1 MKVRPETL
9 GTTGSLQ
16 GGHKGT
22 WLQGRKASSLAGEP
36 PWVPAP
42 QPHPSCDSGHQG
54 SSDWCREAVPMP
66 SLFRDPSVCPSV
78 RKAIPEPC
86 PPGERELGRGTEKQG
101 GEALQGSGCYG
112 HDGSKLRSLPSL
124 FSHCHTG
131 CFPRTVTGRWWCL
144 FLTHRTEARRGT
156 CSGPCHDLAPPE
168 ATASAQQKRA
178 GKPSL
183 SSRRLA
189 GQGRGRGGR
198 GAAGKASGKQHLCR
212 EPGEGGKG
220 SSCIQTLVG
229 LLNLP
234 S

>member
-36 PWVPAP
+36 PSVPAP
-42 QPHPSCDSGHQG
+42 QPIPAVTPATKEAQIGAGRQHPCRP
-54 SSDWCREAVPMP
+54 SSVTH
-66 SLFRDPSVCPSV
+66 LSVCPSV

-131 CFPRTVTGRWWCL
+131 CFPRTVTGRRWCL
-144 FLTHRTEARRGT
+144 FLTHRTEAWRGT
-156 CSGPCHDLAPPE
+156 CPGPCHDLAPPE

-178 GKPSL
+178 RKPSL

-189 GQGRGRGGR
+189 GQGRGRGGQ
-198 GAAGKASGKQHLCR
+198 GAAGKASGKQQRDTCAGNQVR
-212 EPGEGGKG
+212 VGKALHA
-220 SSCIQTLVG
+220 SKL
-229 LLNLP
+229 
-234 S
+234 